1 MFIFLC
7 SNKNKKMTTI
17 NKILLITFL
26 LASFVLARTSGKY
39 SAEDSFM
46 RTKISGSTHKTFT
59 PNESK
64 DQENDSLK
72 WKRRHK
78 RRKKDKKR
86 KPSRGR

>member
-7 SNKNKKMTTI
+7 RNKNKKMTTI

-39 SAEDSFM
+39 AAEDSFM
-46 RTKISGSTHKTFT
+46 RTKIAGSTHKTFT
-59 PNESK
+59 PNDVE
-64 DQENDSLK
+64 QEDNSLK

-78 RRKKDKKR
+78 RRKKAPNR
-86 KPSRGR
+86 RPRRGK